1 MQLLVVTFFCE
12 GDLAARYPEISAM
25 IHPLLFVMQPNEML
39 DQKLRELNSDYDAK
53 RYNNITMSSPKISVA
68 QKGLF
73 DKWLRNYNKVGGQ
86 HKIQRLSND
95 RKFIENLLSIDF

>member
-1 MQLLVVTFFCE
+1 
-12 GDLAARYPEISAM
+12 
-25 IHPLLFVMQPNEML
+25 ML

-53 RYNNITMSSPKISVA
+53 RYKDITMSRPKISVA

-73 DKWLRNYNKVGGQ
+73 GKWLRNYNKIGGQ

-95 RKFIENLLSIDF
+95 RKFIDNLLSIEF

>member
-1 MQLLVVTFFCE
+1 MTKNNSKGSHQWLIEFKDKPSNLDKF
-12 GDLAARYPEISAM
+12 GK
-25 IHPLLFVMQPNEML
+25 ML

-53 RYNNITMSSPKISVA
+53 RYMDITMSSPKISVA
-68 QKGLF
+68 KKGLF

-95 RKFIENLLSIDF
+95 RKFIENLLSLEL

>member
-1 MQLLVVTFFCE
+1 MSNNNSRGSHQWLIEFKDTPTNLDTF
-12 GDLAARYPEISAM
+12 GK
-25 IHPLLFVMQPNEML
+25 ML

-73 DKWLRNYNKVGGQ
+73 DKWLRNYNKIGGQ

-95 RKFIENLLSIDF
+95 RRFIENLLKIEF